1 MRFSY
6 SPEVDILMVY
16 ISEEAYGYG
25 EDNEGVIVHHG
36 MDGNPLSLEILDG
49 KLFVMFANASVVTGQ
64 EVTNPDVP
72 EVPYVKERDVP
83 VRAIPSGDADLRFKY
98 HTDSDTLTVKFG
110 AGASD
115 FCLRN
120 QEVAVYYDQNK
131 LPMGLEIEK
140 AREFVLGTMRSVL
153 LHKEVSIA

>member
-49 KLFVMFANASVVTGQ
+49 KLFVM
-64 EVTNPDVP
+64 
-72 EVPYVKERDVP
+72 
-83 VRAIPSGDADLRFKY
+83 
-98 HTDSDTLTVKFG
+98 
-110 AGASD
+110 
-115 FCLRN
+115 
-120 QEVAVYYDQNK
+120 
-131 LPMGLEIEK
+131 LPMP
-140 AREFVLGTMRSVL
+140 AW
-153 LHKEVSIA
+153 

>member
-1 MRFSY
+1 M
-6 SPEVDILMVY
+6 
-16 ISEEAYGYG
+16 
-25 EDNEGVIVHHG
+25 
-36 MDGNPLSLEILDG
+36 
-49 KLFVMFANASVVTGQ
+49 TGQ

-110 AGASD
+110 ASASD